1 MYQKENTTHDCIRNI
16 KILQT
21 NRIDNN
27 SSIQNRNQENKS
39 QGNNKMKELK
49 PTEKNIKKK
58 EITNQ

>member
-1 MYQKENTTHDCIRNI
+1 MYQKKYTTHDCIRNI

-49 PTEKNIKKK
+49 PTEKKHYKI
-58 EITNQ
+58 EIRNQ